1 MTSKPV
7 LSVGYDLISQIT
19 LRQQFPVLVY
29 FLKIIYIYLAF
40 NQFNLQSQEIPGE
53 KSLYLTGL
61 SDFNTISN
69 VKLEF

>member
-19 LRQQFPVLVY
+19 LRQQLPVLVY

-53 KSLYLTGL
+53 KSL
-61 SDFNTISN
+61 
-69 VKLEF
+69 